1 MNDFLEILK
10 YTLPAILVLLAAV
23 ITLRMLLRNDEKRRQ
38 AELMMENKDT
48 MLPLRL
54 QAYER
59 LILFLERISPDSLI
73 MRVNDPDMSSSQLQN
88 ELITHVRTEFEH
100 NLAQQ
105 MYISSKAWDAVK
117 SARNNVIK
125 LVNDA
130 ATGLKPNSP
139 GMSLNKKILDK
150 LMEQNASPTES
161 AVEYL
166 KKEVRE
172 LF

>member
-1 MNDFLEILK
+1 MNDLLEILK
-10 YTLPAILVLLAAV
+10 YTLPALLVLLAAV
-23 ITLRMLLRNDEKRRQ
+23 ITLRMLLKNDEKKRK
-38 AELMMENKDT
+38 AELVMDNKDT
-48 MLPLRL
+48 TLPLRL

-130 ATGLKPNSP
+130 AAGLKPNSP

-150 LMEQNASPTES
+150 LMEQNASPTAS

>member
-10 YTLPAILVLLAAV
+10 YTLPGILVLLAAV

-130 ATGLKPNSP
+130 TAGLKPNSP

-150 LMEQNASPTES
+150 LMEQNASPTAS
-161 AVEYL
+161 AVEFL

>member
-10 YTLPAILVLLAAV
+10 YTLPGILVLLATV

-73 MRVNDPDMSSSQLQN
+73 MRVNVPDMSSSQLQN

-150 LMEQNASPTES
+150 LMEQNASPTAS
-161 AVEYL
+161 AVEFL